1 VAASSGDVA
10 ISGLGNCPLVHGRD
24 GRESTMTTADLV
36 KEVLQGVLLIVGE
49 YRGSHAE
56 MAGYVDKKYGTAIQY
71 VRAIHIVEC
80 SWHGHLDR
88 VIITE
93 KFPETFTTAEQAA
106 ATFNYVRGRKY
117 VFYIEAVKRERGQT
131 LARMAAWGGE
141 SIEGAEDGDGSAV
154 GGPAPP

>member
-1 VAASSGDVA
+1 M
-10 ISGLGNCPLVHGRD
+10 
-24 GRESTMTTADLV
+24 STAELL

-56 MAGYVDKKYGTAIQY
+56 LAGYVDKKFGTAIQY

-93 KFPETFTTAEQAA
+93 KFSETFTTAEQAA

-131 LARMAAWGGE
+131 LARMAAWGPE
-141 SIEGAEDGDGSAV
+141 EIEGIEEALAT
-154 GGPAPP
+154 P

>member
-1 VAASSGDVA
+1 MTAAE
-10 ISGLGNCPLVHGRD
+10 LL
-24 GRESTMTTADLV
+24 
-36 KEVLQGVLLIVGE
+36 KEVLQGVPLIVGE

-56 MAGYVDKKYGTAIQY
+56 LAGYVDKKYGSAIQY

-93 KFPETFTTAEQAA
+93 KFPETFTTPEQAA
-106 ATFNYVRGRKY
+106 ATFNYVRGRRY
-117 VFYIEAVKRERGQT
+117 VFYVEAIKRERGQT
-131 LARMAAWGGE
+131 LVRMAAWGAE
-141 SIEGAEDGDGSAV
+141 PVEGIEDGDGSAG

>member
-1 VAASSGDVA
+1 MRLRHRWGS
-10 ISGLGNCPLVHGRD
+10 
-24 GRESTMTTADLV
+24 EMSTAELL

-56 MAGYVDKKYGTAIQY
+56 LAGYVDKKFGTAIQY

-93 KFPETFTTAEQAA
+93 KFAETFTTAEQAA
-106 ATFNYVRGRKY
+106 ATFNYIRGRKY

-131 LARMAAWGGE
+131 LARMAAWGPE
-141 SIEGAEDGDGSAV
+141 EIEGIEEALAT
-154 GGPAPP
+154 P